1 MQIQSITYP
10 TALFLLREISNH
22 FGLKGY
28 TKLSNQI
35 DEHISNP
42 HYPHYFEDEFI
53 KKLFTTQFFSSQI
66 AQLLVHDTK
75 CCIRDYYDFQKLF
88 SLSGQMPSSSE
99 IDFINVMISTKI
111 LPFIKQRLFELG
123 LVPKNTKTKF
133 LDAVFTSCKPVKK
146 LDKEMQD
153 RIRVW
158 SISQELPDPDKL
170 MEFSEACDYKKRN
183 IILSSLL
190 LARMI
195 DSCIKSGILEKK
207 INSALFDSYIRQE
220 LDNASA
226 SAYMHL
232 SLHDLCYTSILGLP
246 KDDFL
251 LPEYKSSKKEILTR
265 MYSKLPSLES
275 QLQYSFEMIHQY
287 LGTIESYQ
295 ELINLGWA
303 GLWAQARYQIYI
315 GCLEES
321 LDTYLACVDNCV
333 RYDSRYLEEIVYE
346 ILITCSLQKKA
357 NNDYLRKIVNMA
369 IRYGIRMPKLDINF
383 DDLPKRFKLENVF
396 EEWELIALKSKV
408 YEVFEKKMF
417 VAESCDYLDHL
428 PKSSFIILENN
439 VRIDLK
445 NPNKK
450 VNISTE
456 QVFKMPQL
464 HYCIAKRD
472 VDAAK
477 LLLESGANV
486 NTLTDKGD
494 SVLTLCLNDNIMEL
508 STSQKEILDLLLQHN
523 FTKETLNTVTK
534 KKCLSTLHLAIE
546 LGNSELVE
554 NLITRGSNV
563 NTIAD
568 IDQHTP
574 LHLALKLL
582 CRVQR
587 PISFEQYVFQF
598 MNYSPEQRQQAELS
612 LYRHSG
618 GQFKLNDVWQ
628 NIHTPHGRKIFQKVY
643 ELMQPKASEA
653 ELRKIIDIFLKAGA
667 NVNQIAKR
675 PILGYTP
682 LMLAVESNEYEIARY
697 MVDHCNGDLN
707 KTYIDPRDGRLI
719 SFQDIISEFKAF
731 KCEALLS

>member
-1 MQIQSITYP
+1 MQNQSITYP
-10 TALFLLREISNH
+10 SALVLLREISNH

-28 TKLSNQI
+28 TKLSDQI

-42 HYPHYFEDEFI
+42 HYPHYFEDDLI

-66 AQLLVHDTK
+66 AQFLVHDTK
-75 CCIRDYYDFQKLF
+75 RCIRDYYDFQKLC
-88 SLSGQMPSSSE
+88 SLNGQKTSNSE
-99 IDFINVMISTKI
+99 SDFINVFISTKV
-111 LPFIKQRLFELG
+111 LPYIKQHLFSLG
-123 LVPKNTKTKF
+123 LVQKNTKTNF
-133 LDAVFTSCKPVKK
+133 LDAVFSSCKPTKK
-146 LDKEMQD
+146 LSKEMQD

-158 SISQELPDPDKL
+158 SNNQELPDPDKL
-170 MEFSEACDYKKRN
+170 IEYTNTFDLKKRD
-183 IILSSLL
+183 IIRSSLL

-195 DSCIKSGILEKK
+195 DSCIKSKIVEEKFTF
-207 INSALFDSYIRQE
+207 NFFDTFIRQE
-220 LDNASA
+220 LCNENALS
-226 SAYMHL
+226 YMYM
-232 SLHDLCYTSILGLP
+232 SVHDLCYTSILGLP
-246 KDDFL
+246 KEDFV
-251 LPEYKSSKKEILTR
+251 LPEYKSANTEALTR
-265 MYSKLPSLES
+265 MYSKLPTLEAALRYSSTMIS
-275 QLQYSFEMIHQY
+275 QF
-287 LGTIESYQ
+287 LGTIENHP
-295 ELINLGWA
+295 EFINFQWA
-303 GLWAQARYQIYI
+303 GLWAQARYQLYI
-315 GCLEES
+315 GNLGES
-321 LDTYLACVDNCV
+321 LDTYLACVENCIS
-333 RYDSRYLEEIVYE
+333 YDARYLETIVYE
-346 ILITCSLQKKA
+346 ILVVCSLQKKA
-357 NNDYLRKIVNMA
+357 SNDYLRKIVNMA
-369 IRYGIRMPKLDINF
+369 IRYDIRMPKIDINF

-408 YEVFEKKMF
+408 YEVFEKEMF

-439 VRIDLK
+439 VRMDLK

-472 VDAAK
+472 VDAVK

-582 CRVQR
+582 RRVQR

-653 ELRKIIDIFLKAGA
+653 KLRKIIDILLKAGA

-707 KTYIDPRDGRLI
+707 KTYVDPRDGRLI
-719 SFQDIISEFKAF
+719 SFQDIINEFKSV